1 MKLVCIG
8 VLDVVRNILLHLFM
22 NTVHINTE
30 INSANRDPLQVNPGG
45 VFLETPIR

>member
-1 MKLVCIG
+1 MKLVYMG

-22 NTVHINTE
+22 NTVHINKK
-30 INSANRDPLQVNPGG
+30 INSDNRDPLQVNPGG